1 MLGNLA
7 LEKTKDNYLRGMS
20 MLGSIVNSAAVVL
33 GSILGVFINK
43 GIKDEYKNI
52 IMDAVGLTV
61 VVMGI
66 GSAIKSENLILVI
79 ISIVLGSIIG
89 EVIGIQ
95 QKLDKLGDGLEKRL
109 GKGNSNFSKGFVT
122 GSLVF
127 CIGAMAIVGA
137 LESGLTGD
145 NSTLFAKSVLDG
157 ITSIIFA
164 STLGIGVAFSA
175 VSLLVY
181 EGSISLL
188 ASFLSN
194 LLSTQAITEMSSVGG
209 ILIIAIGLNV
219 LGIKKIN
226 VGNMLPAVFIP
237 LLYFS
242 LKTLIG
248 F

>member
-1 MLGNLA
+1 
-7 LEKTKDNYLRGMS
+7 
-20 MLGSIVNSAAVVL
+20 MLGSIVNSISVVL
-33 GSILGVFINK
+33 GSILGILINK
-43 GIKDEYKNI
+43 GIKEEYKNI
-52 IMDAVGLTV
+52 VMDAVGLTV

-66 GSAIKSENLILVI
+66 MSAIQTENIILVI
-79 ISIVLGSIIG
+79 ISMALGSVIG
-89 EVIGIQ
+89 EAIGIE
-95 QKLDKLGDGLEKRL
+95 QKLDKLGDGLEKKF

-137 LESGLTGD
+137 LESGLRGD

-157 ITSIIFA
+157 IASVIFA
-164 STLGIGVAFSA
+164 STFGIGVAFSA
-175 VSLLVY
+175 ISVLVY
-181 EGSISLL
+181 EGAISLL

-194 LLSTQAITEMSSVGG
+194 LLSTQAIAEMSSVGG
-209 ILIIAIGLNV
+209 ILIMAIGLNV
-219 LGIKKIN
+219 LGIKKLN

>member
-89 EVIGIQ
+89 EAIGIQ

-219 LGIKKIN
+219 LGIKKIK